1 MQIFLVILTL
11 ACVVAVAALI
21 LKRVNPIFT
30 FFISGVLI
38 LLVATLIDGESVLG
52 DDTLGNAFLDVFG
65 EITASF
71 SSTVSGVGAIIM
83 TVTGY
88 AVYMAH
94 IKSSDKLAYVA
105 TRPLGKLKNPYLVLS
120 GVFVVGCFLKL
131 VITSQAGVAMLLLAS
146 TFPILTAIGIH
157 PLTAASLLTL
167 VCFDW
172 GPVDGSTLFAAKTA
186 EMDVV
191 DLFVRYQF
199 KVVLVAIVVLAIL
212 IPIYY
217 SRVDRRAIERGDEQ
231 PVEKTT
237 PTNPDVPGWYALLP
251 ALPIVIV
258 VVSYFL
264 PTIDIDVV
272 TANFISLLAVFVI
285 EMIRRKDWRQVP
297 GDMAVVC
304 KAMGT
309 AFANVVMIIISAS
322 VFAAGINKLGGITI
336 IADAASDLRG
346 AAVITIVLMA
356 VICFGAAMIMGSG
369 AASWFAFGP
378 LAPGIA
384 AKLGVAQIGFLIP
397 MELGA
402 AIGRAA
408 SPVAGATIA
417 IAGYAGQDVMSV
429 VKRTLPLQVIS
440 FATVLVASLILN

>member
-1 MQIFLVILTL
+1 MQIFLVLLTL

-30 FFISGVLI
+30 FLISGVLI
-38 LLVATLIDGESVLG
+38 LLIATLIDKKSVLG
-52 DDTLGNAFLDVFG
+52 KDTLGNAFLDVFG
-65 EITASF
+65 EITSSF

-88 AVYMAH
+88 AVYMSH

-105 TRPLGKLKNPYLVLS
+105 TRPLSKLKNPYLVLS

-146 TFPILTAIGIH
+146 TFPILMAIGIH

-186 EMDVV
+186 NMGVV
-191 DLFVRYQF
+191 GLFIKHQF
-199 KVVLVAIVVLAIL
+199 KVVLVAMVVLAIL
-212 IPIYY
+212 IPLYY
-217 SRVDRRAIERGDEQ
+217 RRVDRKAIERGDEQ
-231 PVEKTT
+231 PTEKTT
-237 PTNPDVPGWYALLP
+237 LANPDVPGWYAFLP
-251 ALPIVIV
+251 ALPIIIV
-258 VVSYFL
+258 VGTYFL
-264 PTIDIDVV
+264 PKIHIDVV
-272 TANFISLLAVFVI
+272 TANFISLLVVFVI
-285 EMIRRKDWRQVP
+285 EMLRRKDWHQVP
-297 GDMAVVC
+297 DDMKVVC

-322 VFAAGINKLGGITI
+322 VFAAGINKLGGIAI
-336 IADAASDLRG
+336 IADAVSALKG
-346 AAVITIVLMA
+346 AAVITILLMA
-356 VICFGAAMIMGSG
+356 IICFVAAMIMGSG

-384 AKLGVAQIGFLIP
+384 AKLGVSQIGFLIP

-417 IAGYAGQDVMSV
+417 IAGYAEQDVMSV
-429 VKRTLPLQVIS
+429 VRRTLPLQIIS
-440 FATVLVASLILN
+440 FATVVVASLILN